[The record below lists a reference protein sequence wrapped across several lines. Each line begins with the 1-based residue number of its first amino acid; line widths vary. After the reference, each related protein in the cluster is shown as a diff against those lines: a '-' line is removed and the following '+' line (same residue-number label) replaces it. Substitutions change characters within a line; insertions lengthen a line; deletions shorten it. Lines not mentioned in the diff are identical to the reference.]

1 LRALESAG
9 LSASTRVV
17 YTSDHGDNLGARG
30 LWGKS
35 TLYEESA
42 GVPLIMAG
50 PGIAAG
56 RVVVTSV
63 SHIDCAST
71 FLDLTGVSRPLGADS
86 LPGASLVD
94 IANGSTPERPVISE
108 YHATGSVAGAFMLRF
123 DRWKYCHYVAY
134 VPQLFDLT
142 SDPEETTD
150 LAGDSRY
157 RDVLLEGER
166 RLRSVLD
173 PEAVDA
179 RAKKR
184 QAELLKW
191 YGGREAALAR
201 GDLPFSPAPGT
212 KAEMN

>member
-1 LRALESAG
+1 
-9 LSASTRVV
+9 
-17 YTSDHGDNLGARG
+17 
-30 LWGKS
+30 
-35 TLYEESA
+35 
-42 GVPLIMAG
+42 
-50 PGIAAG
+50 
-56 RVVVTSV
+56 
-63 SHIDCAST
+63 
-71 FLDLTGVSRPLGADS
+71 LTGVSRPLGADS